1 MEAVELMEQS
11 PENVTEQDKD
21 GEAIDIDAL
30 IPDKSPSS
38 GPQSDYGYD
47 EEYPKSQ
54 ESMITD
60 AQSAELNENEAS
72 VEESDSEESPESP
85 PAQYASPMEHEFP
98 VVVEQQQPLNI
109 RSPVDMQQGERPI
122 SPSPDHGEESPGS
135 PQELQTETSSHL
147 HEASD
152 AMEDKEDTQGSEQGE
167 ASSVQEEGDS
177 VQNTWGDDTPA
188 SPEPSSMT
196 ENDSEV
202 YPQQEDLGADSTVD
216 QEDAIA
222 TSFAQIEDGQHADS
236 SGHIS
241 SPLSPSTDKVSEAVA
256 EYQNKEQ
263 CDSKE
268 EEDLY
273 SLDLMEGNTE
283 QSEDGV
289 CDSAVSCREAM
300 ARDSDDSVRE
310 SESSPHDDK
319 HSLPQVDADSKVS
332 QSIDKPQIFSESD
345 VSVPIVHSSVV
356 TSSPRASIEHSSAP
370 SNDTSGSSEVSQSNI
385 DPESDVHSSR
395 DPEKDILRNISVESV
410 DALRKFEDI
419 GENRNSSAIPNGHDI
434 SPVHRDS
441 DKAGKVQSNTS
452 FNEEHVELDYDEE
465 EGDDMHGHAND
476 SKEAGED
483 EDRQKDGDEKQDG
496 ELSSSDDEKD
506 DGELEDDEDCEEG
519 EIREPGGRRPFVKPI
534 CRFFTKGNCTWG
546 NNCRFLHPGINDK
559 GNYRLFEPPGY
570 NGGVLGRLGP
580 TWGPEP
586 GIEPELPPPPPEPP
600 ATESAWERG
609 LRHAK
614 EMRKKA
620 NMRKEQETNFEEKR
634 MNLSLDEEREVNKEN
649 ERNKYVKDPY
659 YDQYDDEEYYG
670 KSQVHGWQAGS
681 YENFEVRW
689 TREQEFS
696 PYRHEKERE
705 RFKER
710 RYSPPLDRIE
720 RLERQMFDTPPRT
733 RDERRDKY
741 RDNRMEPPPPT
752 QMPRGRADEWH
763 DPWQRSKSPKQKRR
777 SSRSHSRG
785 RRRRRSYSVSSH
797 SSSSYSSS
805 RSRSSSFSSRSSRSS
820 YSRSSSFSSRS
831 PSPRPVGSRK
841 SGPPP
846 PEKKQLPPSKSSTGR
861 KGPTSDER
869 KVPPPSKNS
878 DQPRSAV
885 TVKSK
890 QRSPDKRAPGPT
902 GPPGKPGRP
911 GPMMEDRGRRRDKPP
926 HLPAPR
932 PMPRAGSRSS
942 SGSSLSRSRS
952 SSSSSFSRSGSGSSG
967 SSRSRSRSSSTS
979 SSGSADSEH
988 LYRDLPGSN
997 RPVSPKK
1004 KVMTKDKRVDKP
1016 PSKHNEPHPPR
1027 RRDVDR
1033 ERERERDRDRDRGDD
1048 RMSRQDGRSG
1058 VRGKGPPPS
1067 RQPTTPV
1074 KPKDPLKLVGQKSN
1088 IKLTLLNK
1096 PADKPIGGPGPGP
1109 SAAKR
1114 RQSDSAAGPPSKR
1127 QAIISPPP
1135 AKAASGEKQKVPSR
1149 PEKMKSPPKDKP
1161 ISPTKA
1167 PSKPLV
1173 AAAKAAPSGKGA
1185 PAPVVPPPLPTPP
1198 VPAVKQKKSMS
1209 SRREELLKQLK
1220 AVEDAIARKKAK
1232 MQ

>member
-1 MEAVELMEQS
+1 MEAEEFMEQS

-21 GEAIDIDAL
+21 GETIDIDAL
-30 IPDKSPSS
+30 IPDKSSSS
-38 GPQSDYGYD
+38 GHQSDYGYD

-60 AQSAELNENEAS
+60 IQSAELNENEAS
-72 VEESDSEESPESP
+72 VEESDSEEESPESP

-98 VVVEQQQPLNI
+98 VVDEQQHVNI
-109 RSPVDMQQGERPI
+109 RSPVDMQDVEGPT
-122 SPSPDHGEESPGS
+122 SPSPGNYEESPGS
-135 PQELQTETSSHL
+135 PQELQSGTSSRL
-147 HEASD
+147 YEASD
-152 AMEDKEDTQGSEQGE
+152 AMEDKEGTEGSEQDE
-167 ASSVQEEGDS
+167 ARSVPEEADG
-177 VQNTWGDDTPA
+177 VQNVWGDDTPA
-188 SPEPSSMT
+188 SPEPSYMT
-196 ENDSEV
+196 ENDSAV
-202 YPQQEDLGADSTVD
+202 YLQQEDQGADSTVD
-216 QEDAIA
+216 QGDAIS
-222 TSFAQIEDGQHADS
+222 TSFAQEEEQQHADS

-241 SPLSPSTDKVSEAVA
+241 SHQSPSTDKVSEDLAMA
-256 EYQNKEQ
+256 EHQTKEH

-283 QSEDGV
+283 QSEDGI
-289 CDSAVSCREAM
+289 CDSAVSSREAM
-300 ARDSDDSVRE
+300 ARDSDDSVKE
-310 SESSPHDDK
+310 SESSLHDDK
-319 HSLPQVDADSKVS
+319 HSLSQVDADSKVS
-332 QSIDKPQIFSESD
+332 QSVDKPQIFSESD
-345 VSVPIVHSSVV
+345 ASVPIVHSSVV
-356 TSSPRASIEHSSAP
+356 TSSPRALIEHSSAP

-385 DPESDVHSSR
+385 DPESDVHSSK
-395 DPEKDILRNISVESV
+395 DPEKDILRNISMESV
-410 DALRKFEDI
+410 DSLRKFEEI
-419 GENRNSSAIPNGHDI
+419 GENGSSRAILNGHDI

-476 SKEAGED
+476 AKDAGED

-546 NNCRFLHPGINDK
+546 NNCRFLHPGVNDK

-649 ERNKYVKDPY
+649 ERNKYMKDPY

-741 RDNRMEPPPPT
+741 RDNRMEPPPPA

-841 SGPPP
+841 AGPPP

-861 KGPTSDER
+861 KGPASDER

-890 QRSPDKRAPGPT
+890 QRSPDKRAPGLP

-926 HLPAPR
+926 HLPAQR
-932 PMPRAGSRSS
+932 PMPRVGSRSS
-942 SGSSLSRSRS
+942 SGSSLSRSHS

-1004 KVMTKDKRVDKP
+1004 KVMTKEQ
-1016 PSKHNEPHPPR
+1016 SLYNMANEQ
-1027 RRDVDR
+1027 VFFF
-1033 ERERERDRDRDRGDD
+1033 
-1048 RMSRQDGRSG
+1048 Q
-1058 VRGKGPPPS
+1058 
-1067 RQPTTPV
+1067 
-1074 KPKDPLKLVGQKSN
+1074 
-1088 IKLTLLNK
+1088 LLLQ
-1096 PADKPIGGPGPGP
+1096 PADKPPGGPGPGP

-1114 RQSDSAAGPPSKR
+1114 RQSDSTGGPPSKR
-1127 QAIISPPP
+1127 QAIIAPP
-1135 AKAASGEKQKVPSR
+1135 AKPAAGEKQKVPSR

-1161 ISPTKA
+1161 VSPTKA
-1167 PSKPLV
+1167 PSKPPV
-1173 AAAKAAPSGKGA
+1173 AAAKAAPSGKAA
-1185 PAPVVPPPLPTPP
+1185 PAPGVPPPVPTPS